1 MLCFKLNEECF
12 CNNYKI
18 NCLWELFLKILFC
31 NNFGR
36 DGWEFN
42 RGRGRGWESQPHRVT
57 RLRISG
63 VPLRWGSLRCKS
75 KFWARNFKFW
85 AQDVHPTISQA
96 QVPLLWGS
104 LRYSANRNSGREIS
118 NSGPEM
124 CTPLFLRPKSK
135 PAGREKPIRVAPIRV
150 VTKYPRIA
158 ASIVFWF
165 RACFKGV
172 LDTIAPLSRGWRP
185 KAV

>member
-1 MLCFKLNEECF
+1 MGAV
-12 CNNYKI
+12 KI
-18 NCLWELFLKILFC
+18 GGGGGGKFIH
-31 NNFGR
+31 
-36 DGWEFN
+36 
-42 RGRGRGWESQPHRVT
+42 PHPPPLT
-57 RLRISG
+57 G

-150 VTKYPRIA
+150 VTKYDKTHGRKFKKKSSGDSAPKLQISVFCGGRTHPEYLPPPPPPREQEKKIA
-158 ASIVFWF
+158 RVNLWCH
-165 RACFKGV
+165 R
-172 LDTIAPLSRGWRP
+172 PLG
-185 KAV
+185 